1 MKQDK
6 RIIPEC
12 EIVPGMGSS
21 IDYAELIKRDA
32 NTVTGTA
39 IVPKKEN
46 VKVKRHD
53 KYPYT
58 IRRKV

>member
-12 EIVPGMGSS
+12 EVVHGMGSS

-32 NTVTGTA
+32 NTVTGIA
-39 IVPKKEN
+39 NIPKKEN
-46 VKVKRHD
+46 ANQKVKKISKKR
-53 KYPYT
+53 T
-58 IRRKV
+58 RIL